1 MPSYRV
7 KIQGLATHRDT
18 QALFKFL
25 IRIPGVSTEKV
36 VQGLQ
41 HPPFELPPIAQE
53 SQAQQIKDTLAH
65 LGAICI
71 IEVIREPIAPIQHKE
86 EWLDGSQLL
95 GSTASY
101 QTAHRSSPSAP
112 SHPHSTPLTSNST
125 PTPHKPPV
133 WRQWLLIG
141 LGFTVLVLPAVYLS
155 SKKQTIASKKS
166 SSPKSA
172 VRTQQVARPAPAN
185 KSTRPGLKQK
195 HDDARNTQA
204 SSEQMR
210 DRSRQTTT
218 PRESAQLLQK
228 AVQYNPYNVGA
239 WKELEEKMRE
249 SGDTEG
255 AEAARKAMEQALRVQ
270 NTLQSVAKAF
280 GNNTQVQV
288 TTASI
293 AYTSETQLDDAEF
306 YDAVSELY
314 DSVSIAHPEK
324 ELEVVNQYQNKVQ
337 HLRVVPGEPFPDHL
351 ERE

>member
-25 IRIPGVSTEKV
+25 IRIPGISTEKV

-41 HPPFELPPIAQE
+41 HPPFELPPVAQE
-53 SQAQQIKDTLAH
+53 NQAQQIKDSLAH

-71 IEVIREPIAPIQHKE
+71 IEVIREPLAPVHHKE

-101 QTAHRSSPSAP
+101 QTSHRS
-112 SHPHSTPLTSNST
+112 TSNSPQPHSSALAPDKT
-125 PTPHKPPV
+125 PPHPKPAV

-141 LGFTVLVLPAVYLS
+141 LGITVLVLPAVYLS
-155 SKKQTIASKKS
+155 SNKQTIAPKKS
-166 SSPKSA
+166 SGPKSLK
-172 VRTQQVARPAPAN
+172 RTQQVARPAPAN
-185 KSTRPGLKQK
+185 KSTRPGVKQK
-195 HDDARNTQA
+195 HSEAKKMQS

-210 DRSRQTTT
+210 DRSRQTTD
-218 PRESAQLLQK
+218 PRESAKLLQK

-249 SGDTEG
+249 SGDSEG
-255 AEAARKAMEQALRVQ
+255 ADAARKAMEQALRVQ

-280 GNNTQVQV
+280 GNSAQVQV

-293 AYTSETQLDDAEF
+293 AYTSETPLDDAEF

-324 ELEVVNQYQNKVQ
+324 ELEVVNHYQNKVQ